1 MKPVVGITAYAEDAT
16 WGHWSLPA
24 ALVPLSYVQS
34 VELAGGRPLVV
45 PPIESGIEE
54 TLDALDALVF
64 SGGADIDPAEYGDDA
79 HPMTTSQ
86 VWRDRAERALLEAA
100 LARQLPVLAICRGM
114 QMLNVLRGGSLHQH
128 LPELVGH
135 DGHRESRG
143 AFSEHEVTLAEG
155 SKTAAV
161 LGRRV
166 RVKSTHHQA
175 PGRIGK
181 ELSAVATAPDGT
193 VEAVEDRRRPFA
205 IGVLWHPE
213 EEQDK
218 RLFEALVDEARVYR
232 GAPQN
237 ARTRKRSA

>member
-45 PPIESGIEE
+45 PPMESGIEE
-54 TLDALDALVF
+54 TLAALDGLVF

-100 LARQLPVLAICRGM
+100 LARELPVLAICRGM

-161 LGRRV
+161 LGPRI

-175 PGRIGK
+175 PGRIGT
-181 ELSAVATAPDGT
+181 ELSAVGTAPDGT
-193 VEAVEDRRRPFA
+193 VEAVEDWRRPFA

-232 GAPQN
+232 RAPQN